1 MVFQAN
7 HETLSDHGKASFRME
22 MTLKGLELFFMDSS
36 TSCAVV
42 DLSLI
47 SLCSVVF
54 GSESEGDFGEDRFAL
69 NGKVVVLV
77 CVVDRLPNC
86 D

>member
-1 MVFQAN
+1 
-7 HETLSDHGKASFRME
+7 
-22 MTLKGLELFFMDSS
+22 MDSS